1 VDSREQLRLF
11 VTLSERLTGET
22 GLDQERAQ
30 SHLGRL
36 QHAFPNLIEQLLERW
51 QATAQDPE
59 TADRAAGAM
68 LSDAVLGAA
77 AKAVILIW
85 YTGGLKMTVG
95 GATIWEIES
104 AADYFGA
111 LAWKVVGSHAP
122 GLSNQFFGHW
132 KYPTEF

>member
-1 VDSREQLRLF
+1 MAPVDSREQLRLF

-104 AADYFGA
+104 AADYF
-111 LAWKVVGSHAP
+111 
-122 GLSNQFFGHW
+122 
-132 KYPTEF
+132 